1 MIEGGVVDSA
11 SKWLSGNYD
20 ENTRAEV
27 KALIKRGGDPLIEA
41 FYKDLDFGTGGM
53 RGLMG
58 AGTNRINVY
67 TIGKASQGMAIA
79 LTESYPHQKVSI
91 AIAYDCRNNSRLFA
105 QTAAEVFS
113 SNSIHVYLFSD
124 PRPTPE
130 LSFAVRELGCQGG
143 IVITASHNP
152 KEYNGFKVYGED
164 GGQIVSPFDQELI
177 SKVRGLRIDQVKF
190 HPQPALIHF
199 LGEEM
204 DQAYIGRIKTLSL
217 SPEDIFKQAEM
228 PIVFTGIHG
237 TGSVLV
243 PKTLKEYGF
252 KKVITV
258 ASQDEING
266 NFPTVQSPNPEEP
279 EALGLAI
286 ELAKKKRAV
295 LVMGTD
301 PDADRV
307 GIAVPNKQGEFIIL
321 NGNQTGSL
329 LVNYLLS
336 KWKEKGKIDG
346 NQFVATT
353 VVTTDLINSLARASG
368 VKSYKTL
375 TGFKHIGALIK
386 EKEGKETFIGGGEES
401 YGYLAGDFV
410 RDKDAVISCAIIAEM
425 VAWAKNQGKDLLDLM
440 MEMYREHGFYFEELL
455 SITKSGRSGA
465 NEIAKMMQNLRLSP
479 PKEILGE
486 SVVEIIDFLEGSK
499 TGLPASNVLQFVTLN
514 GTRVTARPSGTEPK
528 IKFYFSVQGKIGQ
541 FAEFEQEREKMQKKI
556 GQIKDEM
563 KLNED
568 K

>member
-1 MIEGGVVDSA
+1 MTEEQAAVVA
-11 SKWLSGNYD
+11 KTWLSSDYN
-20 ENTRAEV
+20 EETRAEV
-27 KALIKRGGDPLIEA
+27 LALIEEGGESLIEA

-67 TIGKASQGMAIA
+67 TIGKASQGMALA
-79 LTESYPHQKVSI
+79 LIESYPNQKISV
-91 AIAYDCRNNSRLFA
+91 AIAYDCRNNSPLFA
-105 QTAAEVFS
+105 QSAAEVLS
-113 SNSIHVYLFSD
+113 SNGIHVYLFSAL
-124 PRPTPE
+124 RPTPE

-143 IVITASHNP
+143 VVITASHNP

-190 HPQPALIHF
+190 QPQPVLIEF

-204 DQAYIGRIKTLSL
+204 DQAYIGKIKSLSL
-217 SPEDIFKQAEM
+217 SPEDILRQAQM

-243 PKTLKEYGF
+243 PKALKEYGF
-252 KKVITV
+252 EKVITV

-279 EALGLAI
+279 EALELAI
-286 ELAKKKRAV
+286 ELAKKEGAT

-307 GIAVPNKQGEFIIL
+307 GIAIPNKQGEFVIL

-336 KWKEKGKIDG
+336 RWKDKGKIDG
-346 NQFVATT
+346 NQFVASTI
-353 VVTTDLINSLARASG
+353 VTTDLINSLARASG
-368 VKSYKTL
+368 VKSYSTL

-401 YGYLAGDFV
+401 YGYLVGDFV
-410 RDKDAVISCAIIAEM
+410 RDKDAVISCVIIAEM
-425 VAWAKNQGKDLLDLM
+425 VAWAKSQGKDLFDLL
-440 MEMYREHGFYFEELL
+440 MEMYRKHGFYFEELL
-455 SITKSGRSGA
+455 SITKSGRNGA
-465 NEIAKMMQNLRLSP
+465 KEIVKMMQNLRTSP

-486 SVVEIIDFLEGSK
+486 EVVERIDFLEDNQ
-499 TGLPASNVLQFVTLN
+499 TGLPASNVLQFVTLK
-514 GTRVTARPSGTEPK
+514 GTKVTARPSGTEPK
-528 IKFYFSVQGKIGQ
+528 IKFYFSVQGKIGEY
-541 FAEFEQEREKMQKKI
+541 AEFEQEREKMQKKI
-556 GQIKDEM
+556 GQIKVEM
-563 KLNED
+563 KLSEE

>member
-1 MIEGGVVDSA
+1 MTEEQAAVVA
-11 SKWLSGNYD
+11 KTWLSSDYN
-20 ENTRAEV
+20 EETRAEV
-27 KALIKRGGDPLIEA
+27 LALIEGGGESLIEA

-67 TIGKASQGMAIA
+67 TIGKASQGMALA
-79 LTESYPHQKVSI
+79 LIESYPNQKISV
-91 AIAYDCRNNSRLFA
+91 AIAYDCRNNSPLFA
-105 QTAAEVFS
+105 QSAAEVLS
-113 SNSIHVYLFSD
+113 SNGIHVYLFSAL
-124 PRPTPE
+124 RPTPE

-143 IVITASHNP
+143 VVITASHNP

-190 HPQPALIHF
+190 QPQPVLIEF

-204 DQAYIGRIKTLSL
+204 DQAYIGKIKSLSL
-217 SPEDIFKQAEM
+217 SPEDILRQAQM

-243 PKTLKEYGF
+243 PKALKEYGF
-252 KKVITV
+252 EKVITV

-279 EALGLAI
+279 EALELAI
-286 ELAKKKRAV
+286 ELAKKEGAT

-307 GIAVPNKQGEFIIL
+307 GIAIPNKQGEFVIL

-336 KWKEKGKIDG
+336 RWKDKGKIDG
-346 NQFVATT
+346 NQFVASTI
-353 VVTTDLINSLARASG
+353 VTTDLINSLARASG
-368 VKSYKTL
+368 VKSYSTL

-401 YGYLAGDFV
+401 YGYLVGDFV
-410 RDKDAVISCAIIAEM
+410 RDKDAVISCVIIAEM
-425 VAWAKNQGKDLLDLM
+425 VAWAKSQGKDLFDLL
-440 MEMYREHGFYFEELL
+440 MEMYRKHGFYFEELL
-455 SITKSGRSGA
+455 SITKSGRNGA
-465 NEIAKMMQNLRLSP
+465 KEIVKMMQNLRTSP

-486 SVVEIIDFLEGSK
+486 EVVERIDFLEDNQ
-499 TGLPASNVLQFVTLN
+499 TGLPASNVLQFVTLK
-514 GTRVTARPSGTEPK
+514 GTKVTARPSGTEPK
-528 IKFYFSVQGKIGQ
+528 IKFYFSVQGKIGEY
-541 FAEFEQEREKMQKKI
+541 AEFEQEREKMQKKI
-556 GQIKDEM
+556 GQIKVEM
-563 KLNED
+563 KLSEE